1 MEPLV
6 ERLFHGLALADLAF
20 PDARAFYSFEFRQL
34 FILGLILVAVGVVLW
49 MSRYRLAVRGVPA
62 WLFLAAAVL
71 VLDLYVANA
80 GFNAATDPALL
91 DYKPDLVQWLEQQP
105 GEWRITSFAPHG
117 DKPFN
122 ANSGWLYNLQDV
134 RGYDS
139 IIPKQFVD
147 YMAAIEP
154 QNELQYNRIQPIVN
168 WEALNSPLLDV
179 LNVKYV
185 ITAETIDLP
194 KLQLA
199 WQGNGLGVY
208 ENLAV
213 TPRAYTLPQTSTVLA
228 DDALAAL
235 AEYDPR
241 SFVVVE
247 VGDWRLDTKPQSPIS
262 NLYSLATID
271 HYSNREVVVSAEVAE
286 QAWLVLNDSY
296 FAGWKAFVR
305 PFGGV
310 EDEEVETAV
319 TRVNGNFRGVLLEPG
334 HWTVRFRYSPISF
347 QLGALLS
354 AMGVIVLVFGGGV
367 WGWQTIVRPDAA
379 MTTTRSIAKNSA
391 APMVLNLFNKGID
404 FVFAMFYLRVMGPA
418 DAGSFATAI
427 AAAGIFDILANFGL
441 DILVIREVS
450 KERSQAS
457 SYLLNT
463 TVLRLGAAVVA
474 SLPMVVL
481 IASTNLF
488 SNPFTRPEI
497 LAIGFI
503 MIGMVISGMSKGVTG
518 LFYVYEKAE
527 VPAAMTTATTILKVG
542 FGVVV
547 LLLGYSFVG
556 LAAVSILTNLITLA
570 VLGLLAARSFALG
583 GPWRVDW
590 SLQRRMV
597 RLGFPLML
605 IHLLQTVFISVD
617 VYLLRTMLHN
627 GEEVV
632 GWYSSAYK
640 WFNALQI
647 VPSFFTLALFPIIS
661 REIERSMEAARRMYQ
676 MALKIML
683 LLALPTAAI
692 TTFLAYPLVQ
702 LLGGDEF
709 LPHGAIALQIVIWSI
724 PIGWLN
730 SVTNYVL
737 IALGLERMQPRA
749 FALAVGFNIVANAL
763 FIPRYSYVAA
773 SVTTVL
779 SEVVL
784 LLVFD
789 YYLRQKMAGLEWRRL
804 VIRPFLAAA
813 IMVGLMVLCYP
824 INEWLAAVVGG
835 AAYLIGLWVFRV
847 IGDDE
852 KQILRAILPNAIA
865 RRLKLI

>member
-1 MEPLV
+1 M
-6 ERLFHGLALADLAF
+6 
-20 PDARAFYSFEFRQL
+20 
-34 FILGLILVAVGVVLW
+34 
-49 MSRYRLAVRGVPA
+49 
-62 WLFLAAAVL
+62 
-71 VLDLYVANA
+71 
-80 GFNAATDPALL
+80 
-91 DYKPDLVQWLEQQP
+91 
-105 GEWRITSFAPHG
+105 
-117 DKPFN
+117 
-122 ANSGWLYNLQDV
+122 
-134 RGYDS
+134 
-139 IIPKQFVD
+139 
-147 YMAAIEP
+147 
-154 QNELQYNRIQPIVN
+154 
-168 WEALNSPLLDV
+168 
-179 LNVKYV
+179 
-185 ITAETIDLP
+185 
-194 KLQLA
+194 
-199 WQGNGLGVY
+199 
-208 ENLAV
+208 
-213 TPRAYTLPQTSTVLA
+213 
-228 DDALAAL
+228 
-235 AEYDPR
+235 
-241 SFVVVE
+241 
-247 VGDWRLDTKPQSPIS
+247 
-262 NLYSLATID
+262 
-271 HYSNREVVVSAEVAE
+271 
-286 QAWLVLNDSY
+286 
-296 FAGWKAFVR
+296 
-305 PFGGV
+305 
-310 EDEEVETAV
+310 
-319 TRVNGNFRGVLLEPG
+319 
-334 HWTVRFRYSPISF
+334 
-347 QLGALLS
+347 
-354 AMGVIVLVFGGGV
+354 
-367 WGWQTIVRPDAA
+367 
-379 MTTTRSIAKNSA
+379 
-391 APMVLNLFNKGID
+391 
-404 FVFAMFYLRVMGPA
+404 
-418 DAGSFATAI
+418 
-427 AAAGIFDILANFGL
+427 
-441 DILVIREVS
+441 
-450 KERSQAS
+450 
-457 SYLLNT
+457 
-463 TVLRLGAAVVA
+463 LRLGAAVVA

-597 RLGFPLML
+597 RLGYPLML

-617 VYLLRTMLHN
+617 VYLLRTMLDN

-749 FALAVGFNIVANAL
+749 FALAVGFNIVANAVL
-763 FIPRYSYVAA
+763 IPLYSYVAA